1 MWKVLVLK
9 PAHSFRR
16 VCSEKLSVKVLDS
29 HPYKIDNQLRIIL
42 FDDYFL
48 LQFTGSVY
56 NLFIVLVMRRASSR
70 EQSSP

>member
-16 VCSEKLSVKVLDS
+16 ACFEKLSVKVLGS
-29 HPYKIDNQLRIIL
+29 HPYRIDSQLRIIL